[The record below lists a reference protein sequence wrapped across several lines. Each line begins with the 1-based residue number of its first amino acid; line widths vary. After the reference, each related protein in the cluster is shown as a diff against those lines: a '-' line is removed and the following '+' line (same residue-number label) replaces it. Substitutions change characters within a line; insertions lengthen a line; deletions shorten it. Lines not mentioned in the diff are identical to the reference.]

1 MEKQRTT
8 IFLVLIVLGAGLLA
22 YGLSSRAAVVSSG
35 EQGQL
40 VPAPELPAAPAVV
53 PAGGTQ
59 EVAQAGAVTET
70 PSQVRKPDAEP
81 KKAPAACPT

>member
-8 IFLVLIVLGAGLLA
+8 IFLSLIVLGGGLLA

-40 VPAPELPAAPAVV
+40 VPTSGPAAAPAVV

-70 PSQVRKPDAEP
+70 PSPVQKPAAEP
-81 KKAPAACPT
+81 QKPAAACPT